1 MRRRWQIAAG
11 AALLVGVAGLS
22 VPAQAGDFF
31 SNLFGGFG
39 ARPQAPRPQM
49 VLPFGDDG
57 TQPME
62 APRPRT
68 AYGGGQAWCVRSCDG
83 RYFPIAGPDAQ
94 SKAASCNSFCPAS
107 QTEIVY
113 GNDIDHAATSNG
125 KPYPHRQGP
134 GRARAGLDRQGSDLA
149 QGRHRRWRRRACDR
163 QPRLGQARRS
173 EFHAGAGVDSFALST
188 RTDRREGVTLR
199 RRPGRQLSLSLRLH
213 QQKGRRCCRRP
224 LLSEA
229 VRAYAARILPRK
241 SVT

>member
-22 VPAQAGDFF
+22 YPAQAGDFF

-39 ARPQAPRPQM
+39 ARPPAPRPQM

-125 KPYPHRQGP
+125 KPYPQLPNAFKYRNEIVAGCTCTGKDQ
-134 GRARAGLDRQGSDLA
+134 AGLAPVSIDKDPTLRKGDIV
-149 QGRHRRWRRRACDR
+149 
-163 QPRLGQARRS
+163 
-173 EFHAGAGVDSFALST
+173 AGADGLVIASPGSGKHADLNFTPVPESIRSRFQHVPVVA
-188 RTDRREGVTLR
+188 RE
-199 RRPGRQLSLSLRLH
+199 
-213 QQKGRRCCRRP
+213 
-224 LLSEA
+224 
-229 VRAYAARILPRK
+229 
-241 SVT
+241 